1 MSLFGLT
8 WLFAILTFSLNG
20 LRVTF
25 QILFTVFNSF
35 QGFFI
40 FLFFC
45 VFNKEALE
53 SWRELLSCGKYKS
66 KLLHPSQVKFSS
78 SAAKKIPKQT
88 YISTGS
94 TGVSSSRGKYLSDKS
109 TSDYESSTITKGN
122 IYEKTPIEAKVDLGT
137 DSQADTITETP
148 EHSELPK
155 HSQSLAETTDHA
167 QTAAIP
173 AIAVHVEAE
182 DSTNYTLHQEK
193 NSSDSLKKGGKIGN
207 KIASLK
213 TRIKRY
219 STRKTSKHHVEEI
232 EVDFHSDSSG
242 HEGSDEEVAATNV

>member
-1 MSLFGLT
+1 MISISGVMSLFGLT
-8 WLFAILTFSLNG
+8 WLFAIFTFSVNG
-20 LRVTF
+20 LRETF

-78 SAAKKIPKQT
+78 SAPKKIPKH
-88 YISTGS
+88 TGS
-94 TGVSSSRGKYLSDKS
+94 TGVSTSGGNYLSEKS

-122 IYEKTPIEAKVDLGT
+122 IYEKAPLETKVDLGT
-137 DSQADTITETP
+137 DSQADTVTETP
-148 EHSELPK
+148 EHS
-155 HSQSLAETTDHA
+155 QRLAETTDHTQA
-167 QTAAIP
+167 AAIP
-173 AIAVHVEAE
+173 VITVHAEAE
-182 DSTNYTLHQEK
+182 DSTNYNLHQEE
-193 NSSDSLKKGGKIGN
+193 NASDSAKKRGKVGN

-213 TRIKRY
+213 ARIKRY

-232 EVDFHSDSSG
+232 EVDFHSDSSE
-242 HEGSDEEVAATNV
+242 HEGSDEEVAATDV